1 MSRVCSVT
9 ALDRDFRLKW
19 ILEFTQ
25 IHTMKSIACAGT
37 ISAKGELLLD
47 EPLPKNQPSRVQIVI
62 LFPES
67 PESAALTPAQWNKTV
82 ANNPSFAFLNDP
94 EEDIYTLEDGIAVSY
109 EG

>member
-1 MSRVCSVT
+1 
-9 ALDRDFRLKW
+9 
-19 ILEFTQ
+19 
-25 IHTMKSIACAGT
+25 MKSIACAVT

-47 EPLPKNQPSRVQIVI
+47 KPLPQNQPSRVQIVI

-67 PESAALTPAQWNKTV
+67 TDSDNLTPTQWNKTV
-82 ANNPSFAFLNDP
+82 ANNPSFAFLNET

>member
-1 MSRVCSVT
+1 MSQVCSVT

-47 EPLPKNQPSRVQIVI
+47 EPLPRNQPSRVQIVI

-67 PESAALTPAQWNKTV
+67 PELVALTPAQWNKTV
-82 ANNPSFAFLNDP
+82 ASNSSFTFLYNQ
-94 EEDIYTLEDGIAVSY
+94 EIGRAHV
-109 EG
+109 